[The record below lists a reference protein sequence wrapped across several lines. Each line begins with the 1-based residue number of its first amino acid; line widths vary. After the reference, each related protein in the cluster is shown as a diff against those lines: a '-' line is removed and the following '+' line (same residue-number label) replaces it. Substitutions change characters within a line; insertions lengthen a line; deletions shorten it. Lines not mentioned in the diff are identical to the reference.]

1 MILVS
6 RCLCGEQCK
15 YNGGHNYREEV
26 AKLCNQEAV
35 VLACPEVL
43 GGLPTPRIPAEIIGG
58 SGEDVLAGKA
68 YVVTKTGKD
77 VTKAFIEGAYKA
89 LEIAQ
94 AHGATQAILKA
105 NSPSCGCGSIYDGT
119 FKGMLIPGLGV
130 TAALL
135 KAHGIEVMTEEVF
148 IAGMKGKND

>member
-6 RCLCGEQCK
+6 RCLCGDQCK

-26 AKLCNQEAV
+26 AKLCDQEAV

-43 GGLPTPRIPAEIIGG
+43 GGLPTPRVPAEIIGG

-68 YVVTKTGKD
+68 QVVTKTGQD
-77 VTKAFIEGAYKA
+77 VTKAFVDGAYKA

-94 AHGATQAILKA
+94 THGATKAILKA

-119 FKGMLIPGLGV
+119 FQGVLKGGLGV
-130 TAALL
+130 TAALF
-135 KAHGIEVMTEEVF
+135 KAHGIGVITEEAF
-148 IAGMKGKND
+148 IASIKGKND